1 VPECL
6 IDLCVNLS
14 VLRVYKC
21 LFTQRTQR
29 QTTKF
34 TKKLETDPL
43 LAIRR
48 CCSHASKDSVQYDTI
63 EGMVKAQSITERAQ
77 TFGELRASGYVSRSV
92 KDEMR
97 ANLIAK
103 LRGGERLFPGILGYD
118 ESVVPQIVNAVLAK
132 HNLILLGLRG
142 QAKSRL
148 IRQLTG
154 LMDDEIPI
162 IAGSEVNDDPFAP
175 LSAFGR
181 QQIELHGDETKID
194 WVNRGN
200 RFVEKLATPDVTIAD
215 IIGDVDPIKAA
226 RGGHLLSDEL
236 TIHFGLLP
244 RANRGIFAINE
255 LPDLAGKIQVG
266 LFNIMQ
272 EGDVQIKGYPVRLP
286 LDVMLVFSANP
297 EDYTARGKII
307 TPLKDRIGAEIH
319 THYPANVQLSSEITK
334 QEAWTSRPGF
344 ESFSLS
350 IPEFISETI
359 EQIAFEARDDQRV
372 DKRSGVSQ
380 RFSISALESAVSN
393 AERRALITGESEIVP
408 RISDIYSALPS
419 MTGKMELEYEG
430 EQIGATRL
438 AKDLIKRA
446 SGVIFE
452 GFFLGI
458 DFAPAVQWFDEGNRL
473 LLSDTASAQECAM
486 LLESVPDLIDLTL
499 VPLDFD
505 RKEKAKMVSACEFV
519 LEGLYAQNKISRSE
533 DGSYEAVT
541 KAKRD
546 RRGMIYEDL
555 TDLEGYN

>member
-1 VPECL
+1 M
-6 IDLCVNLS
+6 S
-14 VLRVYKC
+14 
-21 LFTQRTQR
+21 
-29 QTTKF
+29 
-34 TKKLETDPL
+34 
-43 LAIRR
+43 AI
-48 CCSHASKDSVQYDTI
+48 
-63 EGMVKAQSITERAQ
+63 Q
-77 TFGELRASGYVSRSV
+77 TFGELRASGYLSRSV
-92 KDEMR
+92 KDELR
-97 ANLIAK
+97 ANLIRK
-103 LRGGERLFPGILGYD
+103 LQSGERLFPGILGYD
-118 ESVVPQIVNAVLAK
+118 ESVVPQIVNAILAK
-132 HNLILLGLRG
+132 HNFILLGLRG
-142 QAKSRL
+142 QAKSRI
-148 IRQLTG
+148 IRQLTD
-154 LMDDEIPI
+154 LLDEEIPI
-162 IAGSEVNDDPFAP
+162 IAGSEINDDPFSP
-175 LSAFGR
+175 LSAYGR

-194 WVNRGN
+194 WVHRDN

-226 RGGHLLSDEL
+226 KGGHLLSDEL

-307 TPLKDRIGAEIH
+307 TPLKDRIGAEVQ

-334 QEAWTSRPGF
+334 QEAWTKREGL
-344 ESFSLS
+344 ENYAVE

-380 RFSISALESAVSN
+380 RFSITALEAAVSN
-393 AERRALITGESEIVP
+393 AERRALITGEKEIVP
-408 RISDIYSALPS
+408 RISDIYAALPA

-430 EQIGATRL
+430 EQIGGTRL

-446 SGVIFE
+446 CGVIFE

-458 DFAPAVQWFDEGNRL
+458 DFAPTVKWFDEGNKL
-473 LLSDTASAQECAM
+473 LMSDTASAKECVG
-486 LLESVPDLIDLTL
+486 LLDSVPQLIESTL
-499 VPLDFD
+499 VPLEF
-505 RKEKAKMVSACEFV
+505 RKTDKAKLVSACEFV
-519 LEGLYAQNKISRSE
+519 LEGLYAQNKISRNES
-533 DGSYEAVT
+533 GGYEAVT

-546 RRGMIYEDL
+546 RRGMIYEDF
-555 TDLEGYN
+555 TDVEGYN